1 MNLVTERKIHVCKEL
16 NNPAFTRKLSME
28 NEIYINI
35 KAVLKARPK
44 VLTNLDQWLFV
55 AVNTA
60 KSIID
65 NTSKNNLN
73 NVMELSDCNSTSQ
86 IQHEFDI
93 IQGKF
98 GREGFSQR
106 YCPVY
111 LYLCSLVADF
121 PNQELSDKDKELIR
135 QYSTVETYLLYEI

>member
-1 MNLVTERKIHVCKEL
+1 MG
-16 NNPAFTRKLSME
+16 
-28 NEIYINI
+28 NEIYISI
-35 KAVLKARPK
+35 KEKLKAKPK
-44 VLTNLDQWLFV
+44 KLTDLDQWLFV
-55 AVNTA
+55 VVNTA

-65 NTSKNNLN
+65 NTSKNNLD
-73 NVMELSDCNSTSQ
+73 NVVKLYDCNSTSQ

-106 YCPVY
+106 YSPVY
-111 LYLCSLVADF
+111 IYLCSLVANF
-121 PNQELSDKDKELIR
+121 PNQELSNKDKELIM

>member
-1 MNLVTERKIHVCKEL
+1 MG
-16 NNPAFTRKLSME
+16 
-28 NEIYINI
+28 NEIYTSI
-35 KAVLKARPK
+35 KGKLKAKPK
-44 VLTNLDQWLFV
+44 KLTDLDQWLFV
-55 AVNTA
+55 VVNTA

-65 NTSKNNLN
+65 NTSKNNLD
-73 NVMELSDCNSTSQ
+73 NVVKLYDCNSTSQ

-106 YCPVY
+106 YSLVY
-111 LYLCSLVADF
+111 IYLCSLVANF
-121 PNQELSDKDKELIR
+121 PNQELSNKDKELIM

>member
-1 MNLVTERKIHVCKEL
+1 MEDNIYIKIKTVLKHKPKEL
-16 NNPAFTRKLSME
+16 S
-28 NEIYINI
+28 
-35 KAVLKARPK
+35 
-44 VLTNLDQWLFV
+44 NLDQWLFV

-65 NTSKNNLN
+65 NTSKNNSGD
-73 NVMELSDCNSTSQ
+73 VMKLSECNSTSQ

-106 YCPVY
+106 YSPVY
-111 LYLCSLVADF
+111 LYLCYLVANF

-135 QYSTVETYLLYEI
+135 QYSIVKTYLLYEI

>member
-1 MNLVTERKIHVCKEL
+1 
-16 NNPAFTRKLSME
+16 ME
-28 NEIYINI
+28 DNIYIKI
-35 KAVLKARPK
+35 KAVLKHKPK
-44 VLTNLDQWLFV
+44 ELSNLDQWLFV

-65 NTSKNNLN
+65 NTSKNNSGD
-73 NVMELSDCNSTSQ
+73 VMKLSECNSTSQ

-106 YCPVY
+106 YNPVY
-111 LYLCSLVADF
+111 LYLCSLVANF
-121 PNQELSDKDKELIR
+121 PDQELSDKDKELIR
-135 QYSTVETYLLYEI
+135 QYSIVKTYLLYEI

>member
-1 MNLVTERKIHVCKEL
+1 MG
-16 NNPAFTRKLSME
+16 
-28 NEIYINI
+28 NEIYTSI
-35 KAVLKARPK
+35 KEKLKAKPK
-44 VLTNLDQWLFV
+44 KLTDLDQWLFV
-55 AVNTA
+55 VVNTA

-65 NTSKNNLN
+65 NTSKNNLD
-73 NVMELSDCNSTSQ
+73 NVVQLFDCNSTSQ

-106 YCPVY
+106 YSPVY
-111 LYLCSLVADF
+111 IYLCSLMANF
-121 PNQELSDKDKELIR
+121 PTQELSNKDKELIM

>member
-1 MNLVTERKIHVCKEL
+1 MG
-16 NNPAFTRKLSME
+16 
-28 NEIYINI
+28 NEIYTSI
-35 KAVLKARPK
+35 KGKLKAKPK
-44 VLTNLDQWLFV
+44 KLTDLDQWLFV
-55 AVNTA
+55 VVNTA

-65 NTSKNNLN
+65 NTSKNNFD
-73 NVMELSDCNSTSQ
+73 NVVKLYDCNSTSQ

-106 YCPVY
+106 YSPVY
-111 LYLCSLVADF
+111 IYLCSLVANF
-121 PNQELSDKDKELIR
+121 PNQELSNKDKELIM

>member
-1 MNLVTERKIHVCKEL
+1 
-16 NNPAFTRKLSME
+16 ME

-35 KAVLKARPK
+35 KAELKAKPK
-44 VLTNLDQWLFV
+44 KLTNLDQWLFV

-65 NTSKNNLN
+65 NTSKNNLD
-73 NVMELSDCNSTSQ
+73 NVMKLYDCNSTSQ
-86 IQHEFDI
+86 IQHEFDT

-106 YCPVY
+106 YSPAY
-111 LYLCSLVADF
+111 LYLCSLVANF
-121 PNQELSDKDKELIR
+121 PEQELSNMDKELIR

>member
-1 MNLVTERKIHVCKEL
+1 MG
-16 NNPAFTRKLSME
+16 
-28 NEIYINI
+28 NEIYTSI
-35 KAVLKARPK
+35 KEKLKAKPK
-44 VLTNLDQWLFV
+44 KLTDLDQWLFV
-55 AVNTA
+55 VVNTA

-65 NTSKNNLN
+65 NTSKNNFD
-73 NVMELSDCNSTSQ
+73 NVVKLYDCNSTSQ

-106 YCPVY
+106 YSPVY
-111 LYLCSLVADF
+111 IYLCSLVANF
-121 PNQELSDKDKELIR
+121 PNQELSNKDKELIM

>member
-1 MNLVTERKIHVCKEL
+1 MG
-16 NNPAFTRKLSME
+16 
-28 NEIYINI
+28 NEIYTSI
-35 KAVLKARPK
+35 KEKLKAKPK
-44 VLTNLDQWLFV
+44 KLTDLDQWLFV
-55 AVNTA
+55 VVNTA

-65 NTSKNNLN
+65 NTSKNNLD
-73 NVMELSDCNSTSQ
+73 NVVQLFDCNSTSQ

-106 YCPVY
+106 YSPVY
-111 LYLCSLVADF
+111 IYLCSLVANF
-121 PNQELSDKDKELIR
+121 PNQELSNKDKELIM

>member
-1 MNLVTERKIHVCKEL
+1 MG
-16 NNPAFTRKLSME
+16 
-28 NEIYINI
+28 NEIYTSI
-35 KAVLKARPK
+35 KEKLKAKPK
-44 VLTNLDQWLFV
+44 KLTDLDQWLFV
-55 AVNTA
+55 VVNTA

-65 NTSKNNLN
+65 NTSKNNLD
-73 NVMELSDCNSTSQ
+73 NVVKLYDCNSTSQ

-106 YCPVY
+106 YSPVY
-111 LYLCSLVADF
+111 IYLCSLMANF
-121 PNQELSDKDKELIR
+121 PNQELSNKDKELIM

>member
-1 MNLVTERKIHVCKEL
+1 
-16 NNPAFTRKLSME
+16 ME
-28 NEIYINI
+28 VSKGNEIYTSI
-35 KAVLKARPK
+35 KEKLKAKPK
-44 VLTNLDQWLFV
+44 KLTDLDQWLFV
-55 AVNTA
+55 VVNTA

-65 NTSKNNLN
+65 NTSKNNLD
-73 NVMELSDCNSTSQ
+73 NVVKLYDCNSTSQ

-106 YCPVY
+106 YSPVY
-111 LYLCSLVADF
+111 IYLCSLVANF
-121 PNQELSDKDKELIR
+121 PNQELSNKDKELIM

>member
-1 MNLVTERKIHVCKEL
+1 MEDNIYCIIKTALKNKPKEL
-16 NNPAFTRKLSME
+16 P
-28 NEIYINI
+28 
-35 KAVLKARPK
+35 
-44 VLTNLDQWLFV
+44 NLDQWLLV

-65 NTSKNNLN
+65 NTSKNNLGD
-73 NVMELSDCNSTSQ
+73 VMKLSECKNTSQ

-106 YCPVY
+106 YSPVY
-111 LYLCSLVADF
+111 LYLCSLVANF
-121 PNQELSDKDKELIR
+121 PDKELSDKDKELIR
-135 QYSTVETYLLYEI
+135 QYSIVKTYLLYEI

>member
-1 MNLVTERKIHVCKEL
+1 
-16 NNPAFTRKLSME
+16 ME
-28 NEIYINI
+28 NEIYVNI
-35 KAVLKARPK
+35 KAELEAKPK
-44 VLTNLDQWLFV
+44 KMTNVDRWLFV

-65 NTSKNNLN
+65 NTSKKDLD
-73 NVMELSDCNSTSQ
+73 NVMKLADCNSTSQ

-106 YCPVY
+106 YSPAY
-111 LYLCSLVADF
+111 LYLCSLVANF
-121 PNQELSDKDKELIR
+121 PNQELSNNAKELIR
-135 QYSTVETYLLYEI
+135 QYSTVETYLLYDI

>member
-1 MNLVTERKIHVCKEL
+1 MG
-16 NNPAFTRKLSME
+16 
-28 NEIYINI
+28 NEIYTSI
-35 KAVLKARPK
+35 KEKLKAKPK
-44 VLTNLDQWLFV
+44 KLTDLDQWLFV
-55 AVNTA
+55 VVNTA

-65 NTSKNNLN
+65 NTSKNNLD
-73 NVMELSDCNSTSQ
+73 NVVKLFDCNSTSQ

-106 YCPVY
+106 YSPAY
-111 LYLCSLVADF
+111 LYLCSLVANF
-121 PNQELSDKDKELIR
+121 PNQELSNKDKELIM

>member
-1 MNLVTERKIHVCKEL
+1 
-16 NNPAFTRKLSME
+16 ME
-28 NEIYINI
+28 DNIYIKI
-35 KAVLKARPK
+35 KAVLKHKPK
-44 VLTNLDQWLFV
+44 ELSNLDQWLFV

-65 NTSKNNLN
+65 NTSKNNLGD
-73 NVMELSDCNSTSQ
+73 VMKLSECKSTSQ

-98 GREGFSQR
+98 GREGFTQR
-106 YCPVY
+106 YSPVY
-111 LYLCSLVADF
+111 IYLCSLMANF
-121 PNQELSDKDKELIR
+121 PNQELSNKDKELIM

>member
-1 MNLVTERKIHVCKEL
+1 MG
-16 NNPAFTRKLSME
+16 
-28 NEIYINI
+28 NEIYTGI
-35 KAVLKARPK
+35 KEKLKAKPK
-44 VLTNLDQWLFV
+44 KLTDLDQWLFV
-55 AVNTA
+55 VVNTA

-65 NTSKNNLN
+65 NTSKNNLD
-73 NVMELSDCNSTSQ
+73 NVVKLFDCNSTSQ

-106 YCPVY
+106 YSPVY
-111 LYLCSLVADF
+111 IYLCSLMANF
-121 PNQELSDKDKELIR
+121 PNQELSNKDKELIM